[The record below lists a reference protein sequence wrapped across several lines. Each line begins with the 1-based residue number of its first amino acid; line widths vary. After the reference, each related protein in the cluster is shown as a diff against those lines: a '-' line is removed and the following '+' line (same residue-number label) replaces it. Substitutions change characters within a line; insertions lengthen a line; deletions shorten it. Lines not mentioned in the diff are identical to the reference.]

1 MEVNSNLTKYRRKKK
16 LTISELAELVGISG
30 ATICRYEKGER
41 RMSVDIAKKIAEV
54 LGVKWW
60 RLYD

>member
-1 MEVNSNLTKYRRKKK
+1 LEVNSNLTKYRRKKK

-41 RMSVDIAKKIAEV
+41 KMSVDIAKKIAEV
-54 LGVKWW
+54 LCVKWW